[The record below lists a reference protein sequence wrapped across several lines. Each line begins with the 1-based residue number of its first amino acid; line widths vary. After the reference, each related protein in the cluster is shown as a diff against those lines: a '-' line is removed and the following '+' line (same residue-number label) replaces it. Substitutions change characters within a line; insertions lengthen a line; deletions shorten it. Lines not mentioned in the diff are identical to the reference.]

1 MHLPS
6 RVQWV
11 GISFVLTISFGGY
24 EMEALVSLSLRLGN
38 LLKPMIGLSGNV
50 LEQSLL
56 CWIMFQLSWMKPFMS
71 GFWGLKVVVM
81 TGVEVFFFVLTSS
94 RSSCV
99 YLLALSIC
107 F

>member
-1 MHLPS
+1 M
-6 RVQWV
+6 
-11 GISFVLTISFGGY
+11 GISFVLVISFGGY
-24 EMEALVSLSLRLGN
+24 EMEAFVSISLRLGN

-56 CWIMFQLSWMKPFMS
+56 CWMMFQLSWMKPFMS

-81 TGVEVFFFVLTSS
+81 TGVEVTSFVLTDS
-94 RSSCV
+94 RSFCV

-107 F
+107 FSGF